1 METSDQVM
9 SVMVLSTG
17 TTLNMSD
24 LVTGFLMSN
33 NPYKPNFSPGDI
45 PHGPEEGPVVLQPA
59 PGHVQHGEV
68 RDNAHLEHG
77 VQI

>member
-1 METSDQVM
+1 M

-17 TTLNMSD
+17 TAMTMSD
-24 LVTGFLMSN
+24 LVNGFLMSN
-33 NPYKPNFSPGDI
+33 NPYMPNSSLLWPSN
-45 PHGPEEGPVVLQPA
+45 GPEEGPVVLQPA

-68 RDNAHLEHG
+68 QVQVHLEHG